1 MVRMMADKGVNHARL
16 NLKPAELGGIEVRL
30 RSTGDGVHALLVADS
45 PEAARMLAGAG
56 DDLRRQLEDKNVNLL
71 SLDVSTSDK
80 REDQPAGF
88 NADGFGA
95 DDYRPGRSNM
105 SRSSGNESALLM
117 EAPASA
123 DTVLVLPDGVHVDA
137 PAYPSHWTPPFMAVD
152 PISGKTLPETTK
164 AGAQSGSTSASN
176 PSAALDKDG
185 FLKLFVAQLQHQ
197 DPTSPMDTND
207 SMQQMSSFSMVEQ
220 ITNMASTNTKIAA
233 SLNTSSAVG
242 LIGRTVT
249 YIDSSDQLKTGKVE
263 KVATS
268 KDGVSTITV
277 AGLAGVD
284 PSTIIEVA

>member
-1 MVRMMADKGVNHARL
+1 
-16 NLKPAELGGIEVRL
+16 
-30 RSTGDGVHALLVADS
+30 
-45 PEAARMLAGAG
+45 
-56 DDLRRQLEDKNVNLL
+56 
-71 SLDVSTSDK
+71 
-80 REDQPAGF
+80 
-88 NADGFGA
+88 
-95 DDYRPGRSNM
+95 
-105 SRSSGNESALLM
+105 
-117 EAPASA
+117 
-123 DTVLVLPDGVHVDA
+123 
-137 PAYPSHWTPPFMAVD
+137 MAVD

-176 PSAALDKDG
+176 PAAALDKDG